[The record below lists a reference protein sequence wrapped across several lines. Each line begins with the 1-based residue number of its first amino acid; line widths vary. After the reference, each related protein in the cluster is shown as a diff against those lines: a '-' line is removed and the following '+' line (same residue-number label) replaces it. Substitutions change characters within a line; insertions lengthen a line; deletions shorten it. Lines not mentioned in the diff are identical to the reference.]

1 MHLLQ
6 KCKEREQRMPVK
18 RRERS
23 KIVILDIQD
32 IKEKIQLNLIK
43 TRFLSVGEYVRS
55 FMKLS
60 KMNITI
66 L

>member
-1 MHLLQ
+1 
-6 KCKEREQRMPVK
+6 MPVK